1 MNSILATLLQGFFVL
16 AIAPFAGGMVRFCK
30 ARLQGRHGASP
41 FLPYYTLATLFKKQ
55 MVISSATSWIFRAVP
70 FVVLSTTVSLAF
82 ILPLLFVGGKLA
94 SLSDFLVVSGILMIG
109 SIFLVLGGL
118 DPGSAFGGMGSSREM
133 TIAALVE
140 PTIIMVFAAMSFV
153 AGSFAIDGMVGQS
166 LIWAHPYLLLSIF
179 AFALVTLAEN
189 ARYPVDNPATHLEL
203 TMVHEAM
210 ILEYSGPYLAM
221 LEYASSLK
229 LTIFAILLSNFIFP
243 STVGVVA
250 SFGFFSALVAGI
262 VAIFIAIIK
271 VVITMALL
279 ALLESTF
286 VKMRFYR
293 MQEFMSIAFFTAMFG
308 MLVALFS
315 SMINIEFQYHAIF
328 AALSVF
334 FVILLF
340 GRARAQVMLRY
351 YALSSL
357 SIAGIA
363 LGLSFILP
371 AEEKHHLW
379 LFALVTVLIKTVL
392 VPIVIRYA
400 QRKHKE
406 FISSP
411 SFLRPASSYFV
422 AVVILGVTFFAMQH
436 TPIIGKVE
444 FDTILYASIAL
455 IGLGLA
461 TMIVHR
467 NIFSQIL
474 GLLIMENG
482 LTVFTLVT
490 VKSLPLLIE
499 LGVFVIIVASAF
511 ILSILGSRIREFHGS
526 SDTEDLRS
534 LTE

>member
-1 MNSILATLLQGFFVL
+1 MNSILATLLQGIFVL
-16 AIAPFAGGMVRFCK
+16 LIAPFASGLVRFCK

-41 FLPYYTLATLFKKQ
+41 LLPYYTFATLLKKQ
-55 MVISSATSWIFRAVP
+55 MVIPTASSWVFRAVP
-70 FVVLSTTVSLAF
+70 FVVLSTTISLAF

-94 SLSDFLVVSGILMIG
+94 SMSDFLVVAGILMIG

-153 AGSFAIDGMVGQS
+153 GGSFAIDGMVGQPI
-166 LIWAHPYLLLSIF
+166 IWSHPYLLLSVF

-221 LEYASSLK
+221 LEYASALK
-229 LTIFAILLSNFIFP
+229 LTIFAILLSNFIIP
-243 STVGVVA
+243 STVIPVGMFGFSAVLAAIIVA
-250 SFGFFSALVAGI
+250 SVKIVIAMAG
-262 VAIFIAIIK
+262 
-271 VVITMALL
+271 L
-279 ALLESTF
+279 ALLETTI

-293 MQEFMSIAFFTAMFG
+293 MQEFMSIAFFMAMFG

-315 SMINIEFQYHAIF
+315 SFVKVEIQYHTMF
-328 AALSVF
+328 AAMAVF

-371 AEEKHHLW
+371 REEKYHLW
-379 LFALVTVLIKTVL
+379 LFALVTVLIKTIL

-422 AVVILGVTFFAMQH
+422 AVVILGATFFIMKQ
-436 TPIIGKVE
+436 TPIIGVVE
-444 FDTILYASIAL
+444 FDTLLYASIAL

-499 LGVFVIIVASAF
+499 LGVFVIIVSSAF
-511 ILSILGSRIREFHGS
+511 ILSILGSRIREFYGS
-526 SDTEDLRS
+526 SDTEDLRN

>member
-1 MNSILATLLQGFFVL
+1 MNPILATLLQALFVL
-16 AIAPFAGGMVRFCK
+16 LIAPFASGMVRFCK
-30 ARLQGRHGASP
+30 ARLQGRKGASP
-41 FLPYYTLATLFKKQ
+41 FLPYYTFATLLKKET
-55 MVISSATSWIFRAVP
+55 VISNAASWIFRAVP
-70 FVVLSTTVSLAF
+70 FVVLSTAVTLAF

-94 SLSDFLVVSGILMIG
+94 SMSDFLVVAGILIIG

-140 PTIIMVFAAMSFV
+140 PTVIMVFAAMSFV
-153 AGSFAIDGMVGQS
+153 TGTFAIDGMVGQS

-179 AFALVTLAEN
+179 AFLLVTLAEN

-221 LEYASSLK
+221 LEYASAIK
-229 LTIFAILLSNFIFP
+229 LTVFAILLSNFIFP
-243 STVGVVA
+243 NTVISVTMFGVPA
-250 SFGFFSALVAGI
+250 ILVAFAFGI
-262 VAIFIAIIK
+262 LK
-271 VVITMALL
+271 VVVTMALL
-279 ALLESTF
+279 ALLESTV

-308 MLVALFS
+308 MVIALFS
-315 SMINIEFQYHAIF
+315 SLVNVDLEQHTFF
-328 AALSVF
+328 AAASVF
-334 FVILLF
+334 FVVLLF
-340 GRARAQVMLRY
+340 GRARSQVMLRY
-351 YALSSL
+351 YAFSSL

-363 LGLSFILP
+363 YGLSKVFE
-371 AEEKHHLW
+371 EEKSHLW
-379 LFALVTVLIKTVL
+379 LFAAVTILIKCVL
-392 VPIVIRYA
+392 VPFVIRWA
-400 QRKHKE
+400 QRRHKDM
-406 FISSP
+406 ISSP

-422 AVVILGVTFFAMQH
+422 AVVILAITFFIVRH
-436 TPIIGKVE
+436 TPIVGLVE
-444 FDTILYASIAL
+444 FDTLLYASIAL

-482 LTVFTLVT
+482 VTVFTLVT

-499 LGVFVIIVASAF
+499 LGVFAIITVSAL
-511 ILSILGSRIREFHGS
+511 ILSILGSRIREFYGS
-526 SDTEDLRS
+526 TDTEKLRS

>member
-1 MNSILATLLQGFFVL
+1 MNPILATLLQGFFVIL
-16 AIAPFAGGMVRFCK
+16 IAPFASGLVRFCK
-30 ARLQGRHGASP
+30 ARLQGRNGASP
-41 FLPYYTLATLFKKQ
+41 FLPYYTFATLFKKQ
-55 MVISSATSWIFRAVP
+55 MVISTATSWVFRAVP
-70 FVVLSTTVSLAF
+70 FVVFSTSIALAF

-94 SLSDFLVVSGILMIG
+94 SMSDFLLVGGILMIG

-153 AGSFAIDGMVGQS
+153 GGTFAIDGMMGQQLVFS
-166 LIWAHPYLLLSIF
+166 HPYLLLSVF
-179 AFALVTLAEN
+179 AFLLVTLAEN

-210 ILEYSGPYLAM
+210 ILEYSGAYLAM
-221 LEYASSLK
+221 LEYASAIK
-229 LTIFAILLSNFIFP
+229 LTVFAILLSNFIFP
-243 STVGVVA
+243 ETVIAVGGASVLVA
-250 SFGFFSALVAGI
+250 SI
-262 VAIFIAIIK
+262 VAILFGVVK
-271 VVITMALL
+271 VVAMMGLL
-279 ALLESTF
+279 ALLESVV

-293 MQEFMSIAFFTAMFG
+293 MQEYMSIAFFTAMFG
-308 MLVALFS
+308 MLIAIFS
-315 SMINIEFQYHAIF
+315 AVINVDIEYHTLF
-328 AALSVF
+328 AALAVF

-340 GRARAQVMLRY
+340 GRARSQVMLRY
-351 YALSSL
+351 YAFSSL

-363 LGLSFILP
+363 LGLSFILGE
-371 AEEKHHLW
+371 EEKKHLW
-379 LFALVTVLIKTVL
+379 LFAAVTILIKAIII
-392 VPIVIRYA
+392 PIVVRYA

-406 FISSP
+406 LISSP

-422 AVVILGVTFFAMQH
+422 AVVILGATFFVMKQ
-436 TPIIGKVE
+436 TPIVGVVE
-444 FDTILYASIAL
+444 FDTLLFASIAL
-455 IGLGLA
+455 VGLGLA

-474 GLLIMENG
+474 GLLIIENG
-482 LTVFTLVT
+482 ITVFTLVT

-499 LGVFVIIVASAF
+499 LGVFIIIVASAF

-526 SDTEDLRS
+526 SDTEDLRN